1 MNTHLIDASLLG
13 AIQGL
18 GEFLPIS
25 SSGHLLL
32 AHYFL
37 QYNAD
42 NSLTF
47 DVALHIGTLLA
58 LIVYFWRDIIALLTN
73 FIRSWRQRPWTPE
86 LRLPWL
92 IILAAIPAA
101 IIGGLFDSFF
111 ETIRNPWVVIVTFLL
126 FGGLFIW
133 TERRRGQNVALVSD
147 INWKTALAIGLA
159 QVLALVPGVSRSG
172 ITIITGMWAG
182 LRRDQAA
189 RFTFLLSI
197 PVVAGAAAKKFLDLR
212 QTGIPD
218 DERIPMLVG
227 IAVAAIVGY
236 AVIRFLLRFLGHHKL
251 NVFAYYRFIVAAIAA
266 IAIWLR

>member
-1 MNTHLIDASLLG
+1 MPVHLIDAGILG

-37 QYNAD
+37 NYDAG

-47 DVALHIGTLLA
+47 DVALHVGTLTA
-58 LIVYFWRDIIALLTN
+58 LIVFFGRDAVDIVKN
-73 FIRSWRQRPWTPE
+73 FVRSWRQRPWTPE

-101 IIGGLFDSFF
+101 IFGGLFDSFF
-111 ETIRNPWVVIVTFLL
+111 ESLRNPWVVVATFLI
-126 FGGLFIW
+126 FGGVFLWI
-133 TERRRGQNVALVSD
+133 ERRRPQAD
-147 INWKTALAIGLA
+147 KAMMDMRWTTALSIGLA
-159 QVLALVPGVSRSG
+159 QVIALVPGVSRSG
-172 ITIITGMWAG
+172 VTIVAGMWAG

-197 PVVAGAAAKKFLDLR
+197 PVVAGAAAKKLIESGKIPKNESMVLAI
-212 QTGIPD
+212 TGMGLKTQEAIQD
-218 DERIPMLVG
+218 YVG
-227 IAVAAIVGY
+227 KPAAIEARLDSFEKV
-236 AVIRFLLRFLGHHKL
+236 VKPPFR
-251 NVFAYYRFIVAAIAA
+251 NS
-266 IAIWLR
+266 

>member
-1 MNTHLIDASLLG
+1 MTSHLFDASLLG
-13 AIQGL
+13 VIQGL

-37 QYNAD
+37 DYQAD

-47 DVALHIGTLLA
+47 DVALHIGTFIA
-58 LIVYFWRDIIALLTN
+58 LIVYFWRDIGALFGN
-73 FIRSWRQRPWTPE
+73 FVRSWRQRPWTPE

-92 IILAAIPAA
+92 IIIAAIPAA
-101 IIGGLFDSFF
+101 IVGGLFDSFF
-111 ETIRNPWVVIVTFLL
+111 ETIRNPWVVVVTFLV
-126 FGGLFIW
+126 FGALFIW
-133 TERRRGQNVALVSD
+133 TERRRSQNTELVAD
-147 INWKTALAIGLA
+147 INWKTALAIGVA

-218 DERIPMLVG
+218 DERVPMLVG
-227 IAVAAIVGY
+227 IAVAAVVGY
-236 AVIRFLLRFLGHHKL
+236 AVIRFLLRYLGHHKL
-251 NVFAYYRFIVAAIAA
+251 NVFAYYRFAVAIVVA
-266 IAIWLR
+266 